1 MARSRVEWIKLWQAR
16 IRDFEPE
23 METQGARADDR
34 MVIIAERSGRVML
47 HFCSLTLVRTV
58 QSALAQTTFSEQTGR
73 HDGRERKEGLYMS
86 LIFDI
91 LTSIQFGRSGNY
103 YIYVSV

>member
-1 MARSRVEWIKLWQAR
+1 MEWIKLWQAR

-23 METQGARADDR
+23 VETQGARADDR

-58 QSALAQTTFSEQTGR
+58 HWCPALVQGALVRFAKPHQFCKMVENGPQR
-73 HDGRERKEGLYMS
+73 PKAEGE
-86 LIFDI
+86 D
-91 LTSIQFGRSGNY
+91 
-103 YIYVSV
+103 

>member
-23 METQGARADDR
+23 VETQGARADDR

-58 QSALAQTTFSEQTGR
+58 LGALAQTTFYLAL
-73 HDGRERKEGLYMS
+73 HYVYVLNCAY
-86 LIFDI
+86 
-91 LTSIQFGRSGNY
+91 SIINN
-103 YIYVSV
+103 

>member
-1 MARSRVEWIKLWQAR
+1 MATVLSRCLVWTWSRVEWIKLWQAR

-23 METQGARADDR
+23 METQGAHADDC

-58 QSALAQTTFSEQTGR
+58 QGALAQTTFSEQTGR
-73 HDGRERKEGLYMS
+73 HEGEQGENEKRGC
-86 LIFDI
+86 
-91 LTSIQFGRSGNY
+91 TCH
-103 YIYVSV
+103 

>member
-1 MARSRVEWIKLWQAR
+1 
-16 IRDFEPE
+16 
-23 METQGARADDR
+23 
-34 MVIIAERSGRVML
+34 ML

-91 LTSIQFGRSGNY
+91 LISNTGWEIRELLL
-103 YIYVSV
+103 ICKCK